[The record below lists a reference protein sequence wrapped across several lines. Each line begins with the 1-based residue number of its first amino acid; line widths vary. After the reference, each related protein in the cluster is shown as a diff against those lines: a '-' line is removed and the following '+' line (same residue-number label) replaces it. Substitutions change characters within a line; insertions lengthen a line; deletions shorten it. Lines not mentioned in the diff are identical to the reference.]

1 MGENVKQK
9 SKTFEEA
16 MVELEKIVQKLEKGE
31 LPIDE
36 SIEYFQKGVELSR
49 YCSKKLDEIERRIT
63 ILIEKENGDIK
74 EEVFERTNIF
84 EQGEDGLKFEEILEN
99 DDEVR

>member
-1 MGENVKQK
+1 MKSVKKK

-16 MVELEKIVQKLEKGE
+16 MAELEEIVEKLEKGE

-49 YCSKKLDEIERRIT
+49 YCSKKLDEVEKKIT
-63 ILIEKENGDIK
+63 LLIEKENGDIK
-74 EEVFERTNIF
+74 EEIF
-84 EQGEDGLKFEEILEN
+84 EYEGSIKQE
-99 DDEVR
+99 

>member
-1 MGENVKQK
+1 MEQK

-16 MVELEKIVQKLEKGE
+16 MMELEQIVQKLEKGE

-63 ILIEKENGDIK
+63 ILIEEENGDIK
-74 EEVFERTNIF
+74 EEVFEHVNKTNKDA
-84 EQGEDGLKFEEILEN
+84 ESSKCEDILEESN
-99 DDEVR
+99 EI